1 MACLAQ
7 QLSWGRLVWR
17 RYGERERSRT
27 IITKPYILYYEQ
39 WRATEDWMWRST
51 VFKTPVDWWL
61 YIGDHDMYY
70 PICIYI
76 YTVYTQTLIYYI
88 YIHILYFLKNIHTL
102 GTVIIPLWPSL
113 LIKDFWMEW
122 HVMLRCSDVD
132 GATPQGALPSL
143 GCWWRGLSVCQGG
156 SAGTWEVP
164 EQKYRV

>member
-1 MACLAQ
+1 M
-7 QLSWGRLVWR
+7 
-17 RYGERERSRT
+17 ERERSRT

-70 PICIYI
+70 PVCIYI
-76 YTVYTQTLIYYI
+76 YIQYIHKHWYII
-88 YIHILYFLKNIHTL
+88 YIHILYFLKNRHTL
-102 GTVIIPLWPSL
+102 GTVIIHCGHLYWSK
-113 LIKDFWMEW
+113 IFEW
-122 HVMLRCSDVD
+122 NDIILRCSDVD